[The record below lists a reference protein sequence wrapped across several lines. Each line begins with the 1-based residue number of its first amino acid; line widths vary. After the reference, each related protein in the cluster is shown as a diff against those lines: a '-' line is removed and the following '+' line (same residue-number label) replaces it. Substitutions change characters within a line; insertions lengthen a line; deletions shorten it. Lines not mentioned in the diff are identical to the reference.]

1 MIKRMTE
8 DLNFDIQIN
17 IMPTIR
23 ESNGLAMSSRNAY
36 LTAEQREAS
45 SILYQ
50 SLVAARELYEAS
62 FAGQLPLPS
71 KVFQDTIEEA
81 LTSEPMVTDI
91 QYISIDD
98 KKTMLPLIEVG
109 EEGALISIACKIGD
123 VRLIDNIFLG
133 R

>member
-1 MIKRMTE
+1 
-8 DLNFDIQIN
+8 
-17 IMPTIR
+17 MPTIR

-36 LTAEQREAS
+36 LTTKQREAS

-50 SLVAARELYEAS
+50 SLLAARELYEAS

-71 KVFQDTIEEA
+71 TVFQDTIEES
-81 LTSEPMVTDI
+81 LRSEPMVSDI

-98 KKTMLPLIEVG
+98 KETMLPLVEVG
-109 EEGALISIACKIGD
+109 EEGALISIACKVGD
-123 VRLIDNIFLG
+123 VRLIDNIILG